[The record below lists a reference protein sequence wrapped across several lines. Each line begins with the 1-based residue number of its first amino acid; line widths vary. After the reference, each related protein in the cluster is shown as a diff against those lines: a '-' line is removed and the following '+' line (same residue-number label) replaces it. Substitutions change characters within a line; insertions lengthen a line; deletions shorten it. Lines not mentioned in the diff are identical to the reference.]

1 MDEKPMHE
9 GRLEADQV
17 QNKTIT
23 AKDSVQMNEERN
35 SVDGPKILAPFAF
48 TNFVADGV
56 ALVNMIMLYLLS
68 VTP

>member
-1 MDEKPMHE
+1 MHE